1 LTWGEGSSTL
11 LLSLETNLGIRK
23 DKGMIKTYTPEEQ
36 VKNLEMDI
44 KIYESRIKETK
55 QQLARLRQRLSA

>member
-1 LTWGEGSSTL
+1 
-11 LLSLETNLGIRK
+11 
-23 DKGMIKTYTPEEQ
+23 MIKTYTPEEQ